1 MRKTLSFVISMILP
15 VVSFQPSIFLNDGY
29 FRRETALNVGT
40 GMTLDDGSQILVSA
54 QKPLGLIL
62 EEANDGVI
70 VAEIL
75 DGTCQVASAGVE
87 IGDQLIAVQNV
98 DTKAASIEEVM
109 NQIGKAPRVV
119 NLRFQRTQTKR

>member
-1 MRKTLSFVISMILP
+1 MILP